1 MKKTA
6 ILACAAA
13 LSFGA
18 AASADVVAY
27 WAFNNDPLPGG
38 GFGYLEGQLPIAADY
53 GQQAGVATVNVFGG
67 ITDETIVTGGGDTV
81 YRWIQDFTGTAL
93 NAQFGEQPGGSLSLL
108 SGTGNANN
116 GAYIEIAFD
125 ASLKED
131 LVFSFDARRTGTG
144 FNDVTVAL
152 FDGMTFLENVATG
165 LNFNSSGFD
174 ITRSFDISSLDGVAD
189 ARIRIIVD
197 FVFMGTNQSATG
209 NNRYDNFL
217 IEGTKIPTPG
227 SAALLALGGLV
238 AARRRRA

>member
-1 MKKTA
+1 MSKTA
-6 ILACAAA
+6 VLACAAA

-27 WAFNNDPLPGG
+27 WAFNNPALPGG

-67 ITDETIVTGGGDTV
+67 ITDETIVSSGGDTV
-81 YRWIQDFTGTAL
+81 YRWIQDFQGTAL
-93 NAQFGEQPGGSLSLL
+93 NAQFGEPFGGSLSIQG
-108 SGTGNANN
+108 GTNNGNN

-144 FNDVTVAL
+144 FNDVSVAL

-165 LNFNSSGFD
+165 LNFNSSNFD
-174 ITRSFDISSLDGVAD
+174 ITRSYDISTLDGISD
-189 ARIRIIVD
+189 ARIRIILN
-197 FVFMGTNQSATG
+197 GATAQTG